1 MQEKEFIQKGAR
13 KVRLHEFLEDELE
26 GAGYSHAEI
35 ERTPTSTKIVV
46 HAQKPGLVIG
56 RGGSRIRELT
66 SDMEEAF
73 NFENPQIEVNEIEDA
88 DANAEVV
95 AKSIA
100 DWLEKGGH
108 AKRVGYTYLR
118 RMKEAG
124 AIGAEIEITGK
135 LSGNRGR
142 TEKFSFGYV
151 KRCGNTSKDNVQKG
165 YELAR
170 TKPGAIGVKVRI
182 MKEMPDFLHRDVDVS
197 EEVLHMSVEETQREK
212 ADRIQE
218 IIVEA
223 EDMTSASLE
232 EAIETKEEQ
241 IKTDDISKDEVR
253 DAFESVEDMEELEKE
268 VEERVEEVKEEVEA
282 VKEETG
288 EEMAED
294 AEAVEEEVE
303 DLEEEA
309 EEIAEEAEDEVE
321 EAAEEVEEELEEIG
335 EEIEE
340 IVSGTISDAKEA
352 INDMSEPDF
361 DALLHAEEDNKDRKT
376 FKDWIET
383 QKD

>member
-1 MQEKEFIQKGAR
+1 MQEKQFIEKGAR
-13 KVRLHEFLEDELE
+13 KVRLDEFLSDELE

-66 SDMEEAF
+66 EDMEEEF
-73 NFENPQIEVNEIEDA
+73 DFENPQIEVNEIENPDA
-88 DANAEVV
+88 DAKVV

-124 AIGAEIEITGK
+124 VIGAELEITGK

-142 TEKFSFGYV
+142 TEKFSYGYV
-151 KRCGNTSKDNVQKG
+151 KRCGNTSKANVQKG

-182 MKEMPDFLHRDVDVS
+182 MKDLPDFLHRDVDVS
-197 EEVLHMSVEETQREK
+197 EEILHEVQQDEEAREK
-212 ADRIQE
+212 STRIE
-218 IIVEA
+218 EVVREA
-223 EDMTSASLE
+223 ENMTSAELE
-232 EAIETKEEQ
+232 RAIEEKAEEV
-241 IKTDDISKDEVR
+241 KTDDISKEEIREAFDSA
-253 DAFESVEDMEELEKE
+253 DAVEELEEKA
-268 VEERVEEVKEEVEA
+268 EEV
-282 VKEETG
+282 
-288 EEMAED
+288 
-294 AEAVEEEVE
+294 
-303 DLEEEA
+303 EEEA
-309 EEIAEEAEDEVE
+309 EEIIEEESGEEQEEDAEATKEEAEEVEEEAEELAEETENEEVE
-321 EAAEEVEEELEEIG
+321 EAAEEVAEEMEEV
-335 EEIEE
+335 EEDLEE

-361 DALLHAEEDNKDRKT
+361 DALLQAEKSSKDRKT
-376 FKDWIET
+376 FKEWLER

>member
-1 MQEKEFIQKGAR
+1 MQEKQFIQKGAR
-13 KVRLHEFLEDELE
+13 KARLDEFLADELE

-66 SDMEEAF
+66 EDMEEEF
-73 NFENPQIEVNEIEDA
+73 DFENPQIEVNEIENPDA
-88 DANAEVV
+88 DAKVV

-124 AIGAEIEITGK
+124 VIGAELEITGK

-142 TEKFSFGYV
+142 TEKFSYGYV
-151 KRCGNTSKDNVQKG
+151 KRCGNTSKANVQKG

-182 MKEMPDFLHRDVDVS
+182 MKDLPDFLHRDVDVS
-197 EEVLHMSVEETQREK
+197 SEILHQVDEDENAQEKSTRIEEVVR
-212 ADRIQE
+212 
-218 IIVEA
+218 EA
-223 EDMTSASLE
+223 ENMTSAELDR
-232 EAIETKEEQ
+232 AIEEREGEVR
-241 IKTDDISKDEVR
+241 TDDISKEEIR
-253 DAFESVEDMEELEKE
+253 EAFDSAD
-268 VEERVEEVKEEVEA
+268 
-282 VKEETG
+282 
-288 EEMAED
+288 
-294 AEAVEEEVE
+294 AVEK
-303 DLEEEA
+303 LEEK
-309 EEIAEEAEDEVE
+309 
-321 EAAEEVEEELEEIG
+321 AEEVEEETEEIDEESGEEQEEDAEATKEEAEEVEEEAEELAEETEDEETEEKAEEVIEEMEEVEQNLEET
-335 EEIEE
+335 
-340 IVSGTISDAKEA
+340 VSGTISDAKEA

-361 DALLHAEEDNKDRKT
+361 DALLQAEETSKDRKT
-376 FKDWIET
+376 FKEWLER